1 MIMALIIDVVAATA
15 TVPVDVDVD
24 VVIDSPFVSGKN
36 KIVWQIN
43 VSMLNANNNN
53 AH

>member
-24 VVIDSPFVSGKN
+24 VDVVIDSLFVTGKS
-36 KIVWQIN
+36 KMYGKLTFQC
-43 VSMLNANNNN
+43 
-53 AH
+53 

>member
-24 VVIDSPFVSGKN
+24 VDVVIDSLFVTGKN
-36 KIVWQIN
+36 IIV
-43 VSMLNANNNN
+43 
-53 AH
+53 